1 MLYYIIIAIII
12 FNLALSL
19 TLSRLNLKAS
29 KQPIPNLLA
38 GIYNPAD
45 YRRQQDYLS
54 QKAAFQTIDSL
65 VSTAVLLAMF
75 CLGLFATFDVWASA
89 ISQNPIIRALAFFGI
104 IYIIGWIIDIPFGIY
119 STFVIE
125 QRFGFNKS
133 TPGLYA
139 ADLFKNLLLE
149 LVLCGALLAAVVWI
163 YTLIPQYFW
172 IAAWSCLAVFQL
184 LLQYFYSDVIVPIF
198 NKQTPLEA
206 GELRDAIESFARKAD
221 FKLSNIY
228 VLNESKRTS
237 HANAYFTGFGS
248 RKRIVL
254 YDSLIEKL
262 STQEIVAVLAH
273 EIGHYKHRHNIKN
286 IITSLIISLGILAAF
301 NAVIANEA
309 IAQAAGCSTPSFHV
323 NLVVFSLLL
332 DPLTTVLGIVGNAFS
347 RRDEWQADEF
357 AKVHGMASHLSSA
370 LKSLAKS
377 NLSNLTPHPLYVI
390 FNYSHPTMLQR
401 IEHLTQQ

>member
-1 MLYYIIIAIII
+1 
-12 FNLALSL
+12 
-19 TLSRLNLKAS
+19 
-29 KQPIPNLLA
+29 
-38 GIYNPAD
+38 
-45 YRRQQDYLS
+45 
-54 QKAAFQTIDSL
+54 
-65 VSTAVLLAMF
+65 
-75 CLGLFATFDVWASA
+75 
-89 ISQNPIIRALAFFGI
+89 
-104 IYIIGWIIDIPFGIY
+104 
-119 STFVIE
+119 
-125 QRFGFNKS
+125 
-133 TPGLYA
+133 
-139 ADLFKNLLLE
+139 
-149 LVLCGALLAAVVWI
+149 
-163 YTLIPQYFW
+163 
-172 IAAWSCLAVFQL
+172 FQL

-332 DPLTTVLGIVGNAFS
+332 DPLTTVLGIMGNAFS